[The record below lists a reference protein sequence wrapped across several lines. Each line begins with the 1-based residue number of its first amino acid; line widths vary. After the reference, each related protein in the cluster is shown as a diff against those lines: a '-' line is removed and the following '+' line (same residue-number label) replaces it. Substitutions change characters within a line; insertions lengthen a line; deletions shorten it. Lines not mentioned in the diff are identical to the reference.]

1 MGRPSGISKSEAMS
15 VTFSRPVAFFF
26 LLLVIEI
33 INFACRNW
41 SHVEPRRLNLE
52 VVAFL
57 PTAERAFPSDSCLPS
72 TNKTHIDHIE
82 MADSKAFGRF
92 TL

>member
-1 MGRPSGISKSEAMS
+1 MA
-15 VTFSRPVAFFF
+15 
-26 LLLVIEI
+26 
-33 INFACRNW
+33 
-41 SHVEPRRLNLE
+41 HVEPRHLE

-57 PTAERAFPSDSCLPS
+57 PTERAFPSDSCPS